1 MRWWMWV
8 ILAIV
13 AAAAAGFFVIQ
24 SRLSAPMLTEDAL
37 AERRAE
43 AASQDETAFNAPAQE
58 PALYP
63 PPSATKNVYFGDLHV
78 HSSLSFDSYIF
89 GNRLSLDEA
98 YRFARGQ
105 VVQNAVG
112 ETMQLTR
119 PLDFVAITDHS
130 EGFGLHEACDL
141 SDKSDALQAY
151 CDRLERPDARFFL
164 DLRAQG
170 EQRPPVSVL
179 DGFFDTPEDASGL
192 KTATWRRVVETADRY
207 NAPGELTTFAAYE
220 YSPPLPDRGK
230 IHRNV
235 IFRGSD
241 TPNHAPSAFDALTEL
256 DLWRQLNATC
266 QSPCEYLTIPH
277 NPNKSWGL
285 AFASQTL
292 DGDPYTEAD
301 WRLRQSVEPIVEMFQ
316 VKGNSECV
324 IGFGTSD
331 EECRFEQFLPVCE
344 DGQETKCI
352 FETSMIRD
360 GLKKGLVLESA
371 LGFNPLAFGL
381 IGSTDVHNSNP
392 GDAEEWDYRGPS
404 GALSAPAKT
413 RLTAPR
419 ARSLNNN
426 PGGLAAIWAE
436 ENTRDALFDA
446 MQRKE
451 VYATSGT
458 RIQLRFF
465 GGFSFAPDILDAPDL
480 LERAYEAGV
489 PMGSTLPAANDASP
503 SFILWAVRDPL
514 SAPIDRVQIIKGWT
528 EDGEVLES
536 VVDVLCSDGRP
547 IDPATGRC
555 DPNSAGVDLK
565 DCSLTTEAGATE
577 LKVLWTDPS
586 FTAEQN
592 AFYYARVI
600 ETPTCRW
607 STYDSLRL
615 GQEPLSVIDP
625 TIQEMAWSSPI
636 WIQPH

>member
-13 AAAAAGFFVIQ
+13 AAAAAGYFVIQ
-24 SRLSAPMLTEDAL
+24 SRLSAPMLSQDAL

-43 AASQDETAFNAPAQE
+43 AASQDETSFNAPAKE

-63 PPSATKNVYFGDLHV
+63 APNATRNVYFGDLHV

-98 YRFARGQ
+98 YRFARGE

-151 CDRLERPDARFFL
+151 CDRMERPDARFFL
-164 DLRAQG
+164 HLRAQG

-192 KTATWRRVVETADRY
+192 KTATWRRVVETADRH

-285 AFASQTL
+285 AFASQTI

-301 WRLRQSVEPIVEMFQ
+301 WRLRQKVEPIVEMFQ

-331 EECRFEQFLPVCE
+331 EECAFEQFLPVCE
-344 DGQETKCI
+344 EGQDSKCI

-360 GLKKGLVLESA
+360 GLKKGLVLEDA

-392 GDAEEWDYRGPS
+392 GDAEEWDYRGAN
-404 GALSAPAKT
+404 GALSAPART

-426 PGGLAAIWAE
+426 PGGLAAIWAQ

-458 RIQLRFF
+458 RIRLRFF

-480 LERAYEAGV
+480 LDMAYEAGV
-489 PMGSTLPAANDASP
+489 PMGSTLPVAGEVSP

-536 VVDVLCSDGRP
+536 VVDVACSDGRM
-547 IDPATGRC
+547 IDPSTGRC
-555 DPNSAGVDLK
+555 GKTPAGVDLS
-565 DCSLTTEAGATE
+565 DCSLTSDAGATE
-577 LKVLWTDPS
+577 LKALWTDPS
-586 FTAEQN
+586 YAPEQN

-600 ETPTCRW
+600 ENPTCRW

-625 TIQEMAWSSPI
+625 TVQEMAWSSPI
-636 WIQPH
+636 WVQPN

>member
-8 ILAIV
+8 LLAVV
-13 AAAAAGFFVIQ
+13 AAAAAGFFYVQ
-24 SRLSAPMLTEDAL
+24 SRLSAPMMSEDTL
-37 AERRAE
+37 AELKADV
-43 AASQDETAFNAPAQE
+43 AAQDEDAFNAPGQE

-63 PPSATKNVYFGDLHV
+63 EPSATRNVYFGDLHV

-98 YRFARGQ
+98 YQFARGE

-119 PLDFVAITDHS
+119 PLDFVAITDHA

-151 CDRLERPDARFFL
+151 CDRMERPDARFFL

-179 DGFFDTPEDASGL
+179 DGFFEQPEDAFAL
-192 KTATWRRVVETADRY
+192 KTATWARVVATADRH

-235 IFRGSD
+235 IFRGSE

-266 QSPCEYLTIPH
+266 ESPCEYLTIPH

-285 AFASQTL
+285 AFASHTI
-292 DGDPYTEAD
+292 DGDPYTEED
-301 WRLRQSVEPIVEMFQ
+301 WQLRQQVEPIVEMFQ

-331 EECRFEQFLPVCE
+331 EECAFEQFLPVCE
-344 DGQETKCI
+344 PGQETQCI

-360 GLKKGLVLESA
+360 GLKKGLILEDE

-392 GDAEEWDYRGPS
+392 GDTEEWDYRGAS
-404 GALSAPAKT
+404 GVFSAPART

-419 ARSLNNN
+419 ARSLNNT
-426 PGGLAAIWAE
+426 PGGLAAIWAP
-436 ENTRDALFDA
+436 ENTRDALFEA

-458 RIQLRFF
+458 RIRLRFF
-465 GGFSFAPDILDAPDL
+465 GGFDFAEDLLDAPDL
-480 LERAYEAGV
+480 LDTAYSSGV
-489 PMGSTLPAANDASP
+489 PMGATISGVSDSAPA
-503 SFILWAVRDPL
+503 FIIWAVRDPL
-514 SAPIDRVQIIKGWT
+514 SAPIDRIQIIKGWT
-528 EDGEVLES
+528 EDGEVMES
-536 VVDVLCSDGRP
+536 VVDVLCSDDRA
-547 IDPATGRC
+547 IDPTTGRC
-555 DPNSAGVDLK
+555 APTSAGVDLTNCAV
-565 DCSLTTEAGATE
+565 DTDAGAAE
-577 LKVLWTDPS
+577 LKALWTDDSYAPD
-586 FTAEQN
+586 QN

-600 ETPTCRW
+600 ENPTCRW

-615 GQEPLSVIDP
+615 GQAPLSVIDP

-636 WIQPH
+636 WIQPN

>member
-1 MRWWMWV
+1 MRWWVWV
-8 ILAIV
+8 ILAVV
-13 AAAAAGFFVIQ
+13 AATLAGFVYVQ
-24 SRLSAPMLTEDAL
+24 SRLNAPMMSEDAL
-37 AERRAE
+37 AELKAE
-43 AASQDETAFNAPAQE
+43 AAAQNETSFDAPAQE

-63 PPSATKNVYFGDLHV
+63 APSETRNVYFGDLHV

-89 GNRLSLDEA
+89 GNRLSLDDA
-98 YRFARGQ
+98 YRFARGN

-112 ETMQLTR
+112 EPMQLTR

-141 SDKSDALQAY
+141 PDKSDQLQAY
-151 CDRLERPDARFFL
+151 CDRMERPDARFFL

-179 DGFFDTPEDASGL
+179 DGFFETPEDAAIL
-192 KTATWRRVVETADRY
+192 KTATWRRVVETADRH

-235 IFRGSD
+235 IFRGSH

-256 DLWRQLNATC
+256 DLWRQLDASC
-266 QSPCEYLTIPH
+266 ESPCEYLTIPH

-285 AFASQTL
+285 AFASHTI

-301 WRLRQSVEPIVEMFQ
+301 WRTRQRVEPIVEMFQ

-331 EECRFEQFLPVCE
+331 EECGFEQFLPVCE
-344 DGQETKCI
+344 QGQETKCI

-360 GLKKGLVLESA
+360 GLKKGLVLDNQ

-381 IGSTDVHNSNP
+381 VGSTDVHNSNP
-392 GDAEEWDYRGPS
+392 GDAEEWDYRGAS

-436 ENTRDALFDA
+436 ENTRDALFNA

-458 RIQLRFF
+458 RIRLRFF
-465 GGFSFAPDILDAPDL
+465 GGFSFASDMLDAPGL
-480 LERAYEAGV
+480 LETAYATGV
-489 PMGSTLPAANDASP
+489 PMGGKLEATDGAPP
-503 SFILWAVRDPL
+503 SFIIWAARDPL
-514 SAPIDRVQIIKGWT
+514 SAPIDRIQIIKGWT
-528 EDGEVLES
+528 EDGQAREAVY
-536 VVDVLCSDGRP
+536 DVLCSDGRL
-547 IDPATGRC
+547 IDPLTARC
-555 DPNSAGVDLK
+555 DPTQAGVDLG
-565 DCSLTTEAGATE
+565 DCSVTPDAGASE
-577 LKVLWTDPS
+577 LKALWTDPS
-586 FTAEQN
+586 YAREQN

-615 GQEPLSVIDP
+615 GQAPLSVIDP

-636 WIQPH
+636 WLRPH

>member
-13 AAAAAGFFVIQ
+13 AAVAAGYFVIQ
-24 SRLSAPMLTEDAL
+24 SRLSAPMLSEDAL

-43 AASQDETAFNAPAQE
+43 AASQDETSFNAPAQE

-63 PPSATKNVYFGDLHV
+63 APNATRNVYFGDLHV

-98 YRFARGQ
+98 YRFARGE

-151 CDRLERPDARFFL
+151 CDRMERPDARFFL
-164 DLRAQG
+164 HLRAQG

-192 KTATWRRVVETADRY
+192 KTATWRRVVETADRH

-285 AFASQTL
+285 AFASQTI

-301 WRLRQSVEPIVEMFQ
+301 WRLRQEVEPIVEMFQ

-331 EECRFEQFLPVCE
+331 EECAFEQFLPVCE
-344 DGQETKCI
+344 EGQDSKCI

-360 GLKKGLVLESA
+360 GLKKGLVLEDA

-392 GDAEEWDYRGPS
+392 GDAEEWDYRGAS
-404 GALSAPAKT
+404 GALSAPART
-413 RLTAPR
+413 RLAAPR

-426 PGGLAAIWAE
+426 PGGLAAIWAQ

-458 RIQLRFF
+458 RIRLRFF

-480 LERAYEAGV
+480 LDMAYEAGV
-489 PMGSTLPAANDASP
+489 PMGSTLPVAGEVSP

-536 VVDVLCSDGRP
+536 VVDVACSDGRM
-547 IDPATGRC
+547 IDPSTGRC
-555 DPNSAGVDLK
+555 GKTPAGVDLS
-565 DCSLTTEAGATE
+565 DCSLTSDAGATE
-577 LKVLWTDPS
+577 LKALWTDPS
-586 FTAEQN
+586 YAPEQN

-600 ETPTCRW
+600 ENPTCRW

-625 TIQEMAWSSPI
+625 TVQEMAWSSPI
-636 WIQPH
+636 WVQPN